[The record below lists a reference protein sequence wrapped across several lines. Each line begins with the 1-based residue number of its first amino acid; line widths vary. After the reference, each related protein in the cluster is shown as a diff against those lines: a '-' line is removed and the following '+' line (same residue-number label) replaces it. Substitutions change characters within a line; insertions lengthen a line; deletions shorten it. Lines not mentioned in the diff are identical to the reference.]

1 MHLTR
6 ERKEMDPEVESVIS
20 KIREGASIDCGEKL
34 CLLSP
39 NETSSEI
46 VLFDAMRGSR
56 IRRSA

>member
-1 MHLTR
+1 
-6 ERKEMDPEVESVIS
+6 MDPEVESVIS
-20 KIREGASIDCGEKL
+20 KIREGASIDCGETL